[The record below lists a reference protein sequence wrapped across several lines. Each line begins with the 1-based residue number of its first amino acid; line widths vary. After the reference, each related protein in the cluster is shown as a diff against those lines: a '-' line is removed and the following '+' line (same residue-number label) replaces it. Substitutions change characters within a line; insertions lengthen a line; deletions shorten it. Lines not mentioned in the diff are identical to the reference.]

1 MELRHLRNFLVV
13 AETLNISEAARRIRI
28 TQPALSKQI
37 KELERA
43 VGHDLFVRCPGKLLL
58 TPAGLALN
66 ESGQQVIAGAEIAL
80 VNARAAADSETANL
94 RVGYYGTVSIWSLIL
109 APALEKLHRKVK
121 RTETSIVEMMP
132 AQLLAE
138 LRLGK
143 LDLAILG
150 PGIYPEV
157 PNIAIEI
164 ACTMPGMA
172 MMAADHRLAK
182 KRMIS
187 IEDLRGETIIGTDP
201 RVSPGRDQSLIDAC
215 GAAGFSPK
223 ISIAATNYLEG
234 ITAVKQR
241 SCIGIIGTLALAAPH
256 PGVVFVKI
264 KPPGVPMNVFVGYPK
279 NGSRP
284 IRLLAE
290 LIVEAGRRAVAKP

>member
-28 TQPALSKQI
+28 TQPALSRQI
-37 KELERA
+37 KDLERA
-43 VGHDLFVRCPGKLLL
+43 VGHDLFTRGPGKLAL
-58 TPAGLALN
+58 TSAGLALK
-66 ESGQQVIAGAEIAL
+66 ESGHRVIAGADAAL
-80 VNARAAADSETANL
+80 LNARAAAEGETVSL
-94 RVGYYGTVSIWSLIL
+94 RVGYYGTVSIWSMIL
-109 APALEKLHRKVK
+109 APALERLNRKIKKV
-121 RTETSIVEMMP
+121 ESSLVEMMP

-150 PGIYPEV
+150 PGIYPKV
-157 PNIAIEI
+157 PGIAIEV

-172 MMAADHRLAK
+172 MMAPNHRLAK

-187 IEDLRGETIIGTDP
+187 IDDLREETMIGTDP
-201 RVSPGRDQSLIDAC
+201 RVSPGRDQALIDAC
-215 GAAGFSPK
+215 EAAGFSPR

-241 SCIGIIGTLALAAPH
+241 ACIGIIGTLALAAPH
-256 PGVVFVKI
+256 PGVVFVKF
-264 KPPGVPMNVFVGYPK
+264 KPPGVPMNVFVAYPES
-279 NGSRP
+279 GSRA

-290 LIVEAGRRAVAKP
+290 LIVDEARRAVARS